1 MLVNYRFLGW
11 VVCILFILQ
20 AGAQPVGNNGT
31 IVVVMPVKPS
41 PRIAFAAG
49 YLGRSL
55 HKAGYDVSKTT
66 SVQKVK
72 KGQLAIVLKVN
83 SGPANPGK
91 EGYSI
96 LLEQNQPGSIVG
108 GDESGLLYGCM
119 ELAETV
125 DHVGKL
131 PENFSRSD
139 KPEMVRHF
147 PGYLAQ
153 ADAVQMVDKCLSAPD
168 TIRFDI
174 FDAISEN
181 SRRWRDTSHAK
192 EVLGWK
198 PTGSSDRFDPN
209 TLAV

>member
-11 VVCILFILQ
+11 VVCILFILP

-139 KPEMVRHF
+139 KPEMVLRGTCIGIQKPYYL
-147 PGYLAQ
+147 PGRTVYDAFLHALQSGGWQGRRVYRETVEPLYAQ
-153 ADAVQMVDKCLSAPD
+153 PVPVTVHVWEIC
-168 TIRFDI
+168 
-174 FDAISEN
+174 
-181 SRRWRDTSHAK
+181 RRA
-192 EVLGWK
+192 
-198 PTGSSDRFDPN
+198 
-209 TLAV
+209 